1 MAKTTTR
8 RRRRPSGPSRKPSVR
23 KVSRRVSAPLLVYDT
38 GRDAATLLG
47 MLVRDRRLGQPALFR
62 LMMCAG
68 ASPHDLFDAEG
79 RPHRTALPIVA
90 HLLAH
95 RRAPE
100 FVPQCPREVEAWLK
114 TAEVTAADVRA
125 ACEGGRAS
133 REAERQRSASRATD
147 EAAEAAAL
155 ADQGAQGGDLSVLLH
170 VAALYLVVRAHRALP
185 RNHSHKVPAT
195 ALTKRLLTNARS
207 TLPDMPRLQASD
219 DYRPDKQKTYATTD
233 DCLKG
238 VYDDGLRAL
247 FVEHTT
253 LTTLRKHLLLRRKP
267 VFFHRRRLMNEHLI
281 RPDGKPRTSIAE
293 IAYAVKHEWD
303 NKSVVDAAVSKF
315 AAMMRRMGQ
324 AFV

>member
-1 MAKTTTR
+1 MAKPTT
-8 RRRRPSGPSRKPSVR
+8 RRRPSGPSRKPSVR
-23 KVSRRVSAPLLVYDT
+23 KVSRRVSAPLLAYDT

-47 MLVRDRRLGQPALFR
+47 MLVRDDRLGQPALFR

-79 RPHRTALPIVA
+79 RAHRTARPIVA

-133 REAERQRSASRATD
+133 RSTRRRSASQTTD

-155 ADQGAQGGDLSVLLH
+155 ADQGAPGGDLSVLLH

-185 RNHSHKVPAT
+185 QKHSHKVPKT
-195 ALTKRLLTNARS
+195 ALTKRLLADARS
-207 TLPDMPRLQASD
+207 TLPDMPRLQASE

-253 LTTLRKHLLLRRKP
+253 LTALRKHLLLRRKP

-281 RPDGKPRTSIAE
+281 RPDGTPRTSIAE

-315 AAMMRRMGQ
+315 AAMMRRMAQ

>member
-1 MAKTTTR
+1 MAKPTTR
-8 RRRRPSGPSRKPSVR
+8 RRPSVPSRKPSVR
-23 KVSRRVSAPLLVYDT
+23 KVSRRVSAPLLAYDT

-47 MLVRDRRLGQPALFR
+47 MLVRDHRLGQPALFR

-79 RPHRTALPIVA
+79 RAHRTALPIVA

-133 REAERQRSASRATD
+133 RATRRRSSSHETD

-155 ADQGAQGGDLSVLLH
+155 ADQGAPGGDLRVLLH

-185 RNHSHKVPAT
+185 RNRSHKVPKT
-195 ALTKRLLTNARS
+195 ALTKRLLADARS
-207 TLPDMPRLQASD
+207 TLPDMPRLQASE

-253 LTTLRKHLLLRRKP
+253 LTALRKHLLLRRKP

-281 RPDGKPRTSIAE
+281 RPDGTPRTSIAE